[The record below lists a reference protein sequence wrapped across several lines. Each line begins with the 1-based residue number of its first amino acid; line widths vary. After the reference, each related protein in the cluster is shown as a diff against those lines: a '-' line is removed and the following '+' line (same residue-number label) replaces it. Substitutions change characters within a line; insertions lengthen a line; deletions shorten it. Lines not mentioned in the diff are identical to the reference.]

1 MNNEQHYNTRKQT
14 NMLRLNRS
22 LHTLH
27 LVKAV
32 DGFESF
38 SNTSDHPSI
47 KELCLA
53 SLFTA
58 PFKNTRTPKF
68 KAQPTN
74 AFFATVNQIFGG
86 SSQLPTRLSELYS
99 TI

>member
-1 MNNEQHYNTRKQT
+1 MNNNEQHYNTRKQT
-14 NMLRLNRS
+14 NMFRLNRS

-38 SNTSDHPSI
+38 SNRSDHPSI

-53 SLFTA
+53 SLLNA
-58 PFKNTRTPKF
+58 IMRT
-68 KAQPTN
+68 
-74 AFFATVNQIFGG
+74 
-86 SSQLPTRLSELYS
+86 
-99 TI
+99 